1 MAMRPPYRTAPE
13 ENAAADRD
21 ALDLRH
27 RCLDVLDVHRRL
39 LSVVDPCRH
48 PWRRSC
54 AMGLTSDALRPR
66 SDAGRGR
73 RSGDE
78 EDAARPRV
86 NLREPTRGAA
96 ATRGVKKTQLGP
108 ESTQRNGLRG
118 SCYEVG
124 ENRPAC
130 RSTTGRPGER
140 RSETREL
147 RR

>member
-1 MAMRPPYRTAPE
+1 MLKE
-13 ENAAADRD
+13 DAA
-21 ALDLRH
+21 
-27 RCLDVLDVHRRL
+27 
-39 LSVVDPCRH
+39 
-48 PWRRSC
+48 
-54 AMGLTSDALRPR
+54 RPR
-66 SDAGRGR
+66 VNSEEPTQGICCYV
-73 RSGDE
+73 GDE

-86 NLREPTRGAA
+86 NSRKPTQGEL
-96 ATRGVKKTQLGP
+96 ATWGMKKTQLGP